1 VKPQAFLEDA
11 LREAFG
17 ASDVRVTGVHAV
29 GGGCIHHAAR
39 VSTSRGDVFAKW
51 NDERPSDVFLR
62 EADGLRELRGA
73 DSGLAIPQV
82 IAASG
87 PEGDRPAYIVM
98 EYLAPGTAKDDESAL
113 GRGLAA
119 IHRCSA
125 ETFGFTV
132 TTYCGPTPQDN
143 TKATSW
149 TEFYAER
156 RLLPLMRLL
165 EKDRGLRESDRKTL
179 ERVVERL
186 PSLLP
191 HSPPPALVHG
201 DLWSG
206 NVLQT
211 ARGPGLVDPACAYT
225 DREMEFGITTLF
237 GGFSSRFF
245 AAYEEAWPLPA
256 GWRERN
262 PLYQLYH
269 LLNHHL
275 IFGGHYGSEALA
287 VARRFG

>member
-1 VKPQAFLEDA
+1 VKPQAFLEAA
-11 LREAFG
+11 LRRAWD
-17 ASDVRVTGVHAV
+17 APDVRVEGVYAV
-29 GGGCIHHAAR
+29 GGGCIHNAAR
-39 VSTSRGDVFAKW
+39 ISTSRGDVFAKW
-51 NDERPSDVFLR
+51 NDHCPPDVFLR
-62 EADGLRELRGA
+62 EADGLRALRAAESELT
-73 DSGLAIPQV
+73 IPQV

-87 PEGDRPAYIVM
+87 PEEDRPAYIVM
-98 EYLAPGTAKDDESAL
+98 EYLAPGAGKGNEAEL
-113 GRGLAA
+113 GGGLAA

-125 ETFGFTV
+125 ETFGFPV

-143 TKATSW
+143 TAASTWS
-149 TEFYAER
+149 EFYAER
-156 RLLPLMRLL
+156 RLRPLMRLL
-165 EKDRGLRESDRKTL
+165 EKDRGLHGSDRKCL
-179 ERVVERL
+179 EQVVERL

-191 HSPPPALVHG
+191 HSPPPALIHG

-206 NVLQT
+206 NVLNT
-211 ARGPGLVDPACAYT
+211 ASGPGLVDPACAYA

-245 AAYEEAWPLPA
+245 AAYEEAWPLPS

-287 VARRFG
+287 VARRFA